1 MARKEVPCP
10 AGCGASG
17 HEYPGGLHEYDTY
30 LQDHPNHINVSC
42 PNCSRNGGPPDVKR
56 FVEYWQGEGLELSQI
71 REKIEEMKKE
81 HKINQ
86 EELRHNKS
94 LKDFWS
100 S

>member
-1 MARKEVPCP
+1 
-10 AGCGASG
+10 
-17 HEYPGGLHEYDTY
+17 
-30 LQDHPNHINVSC
+30 
-42 PNCSRNGGPPDVKR
+42 
-56 FVEYWQGEGLELSQI
+56 VEYWQGEGLELSQI